1 MSVLRM
7 LAGRRFWVGQ
17 LWTIAV
23 ALAVTAVGALVVTLG
38 VIPVDRAWIWIGVSW
53 CAAGL
58 CGGRCNASG
67 ERDALIVSVI
77 NVLVAMG
84 ILWLIGLTT
93 PGKMSGEIQRWPY
106 YIGAALMGALVPVWP
121 QKRRRH
127 KKGRG
132 KGKQRLK

>member
-1 MSVLRM
+1 MSVLRI
-7 LAGRRFWVGQ
+7 LAGGRFWIGQ

-23 ALAVTAVGALVVTLG
+23 ALAVTALGAFLVTLG

-58 CGGRCNASG
+58 CGGRFNASG
-67 ERDALIVSVI
+67 EGDTLIVGVI

-84 ILWLIGLTT
+84 VLWLIGLTT
-93 PGKMSGEIQRWPY
+93 PGNMSGDIQRWPY
-106 YIGAALMGALVPVWP
+106 YIGASLMGALVPAWP
-121 QKRRRH
+121 QKRKRH

-132 KGKQRLK
+132 KSKQCLK